1 MEQQQVTSCSG
12 IRDSPQTKLTHT
24 TQQHRQVQES
34 GRTLEAEE
42 MNLQTQASFV
52 SLTMFV
58 NRSLKPAKMV
68 DPVLEAVKSTTVYVL
83 TAISADN
90 ANISIIALRIL
101 ALTMQAALPIIIS
114 MISRVIVRQTLQGN
128 DASQG

>member
-1 MEQQQVTSCSG
+1 M
-12 IRDSPQTKLTHT
+12 KLTHT
-24 TQQHRQVQES
+24 TQQHRQGQES

-42 MNLQTQASFV
+42 MNHQTQASFV

-58 NRSLKPAKMV
+58 NRSLKPVKMV

-83 TAISADN
+83 TAISAEN
-90 ANISIIALRIL
+90 ANISIIALQIL

-114 MISRVIVRQTLQGN
+114 MISRVNVRQTLQGN
-128 DASQG
+128 DASHR